1 MWVKSAPNEHEKM
14 LFARAQ
20 KYIDKLTWIPWLR
33 MVAVVNS
40 LSMYATHRDSD
51 IDLFIVTSRGTL
63 WWVRVMVTLTFS
75 LHGVWR
81 HGEDIADHFCL
92 SFFVTE
98 DALDMKEIALEDDIY
113 LYFWMYYM
121 RPILVVGDTW
131 ERFQK
136 VNGILDSRLQIID
149 NRLQIIDYRLQ
160 ITDSRGQ
167 IIDFRGQRAEDR
179 GVEHE
184 KSQIW
189 TFIAKICNILIKPI
203 WEWRSRRTWRAKWK
217 PEGVIITSDILKFH
231 DKDRRREI
239 RDHLRQIE
247 IETSRE

>member
-1 MWVKSAPNEHEKM
+1 
-14 LFARAQ
+14 
-20 KYIDKLTWIPWLR
+20 

-184 KSQIW
+184 KSQI
-189 TFIAKICNILIKPI
+189 
-203 WEWRSRRTWRAKWK
+203 
-217 PEGVIITSDILKFH
+217 
-231 DKDRRREI
+231 
-239 RDHLRQIE
+239 
-247 IETSRE
+247 